1 MSSALYGEDAGD
13 CRSLQERFGGDPL
26 CAVKMCDTRRGIH
39 GSSETIDIDQSV
51 GAGCLKPVLRCFWI
65 YCVLF
70 AACCELRGKLGG
82 VPAADL
88 KAIAEF
94 LYLFGR
100 LF

>member
-13 CRSLQERFGGDPL
+13 CRRLQGRFGRDQL
-26 CAVKMCDTRRGIH
+26 CAVKMCDARRGVH
-39 GSSETIDIDQSV
+39 GWSETIDMDQSL

-70 AACCELRGKLGG
+70 AACCELRGKVGG
-82 VPAADL
+82 MPAADL

-94 LYLFGR
+94 FDLFGR